1 MSDRYARQI
10 ALQEIGVAGQA
21 RLAQTSALIVGAGGL
36 GSAVLPYLGAAGVGH
51 LTVVDHDRVEV
62 SNLHRQPLYRM
73 RDVGSLK
80 ATAARDALLEANPQT
95 HIDAVCEALTPEN
108 AACLVAAANIVVDAA
123 DSFAVTY
130 ILSDACQQAGKALVS
145 ASVLGLSGYVGVFCG
160 GGPSYRAVFP
170 VMPQHAGSCAQTGV
184 LGTAVGVIGTLQ
196 AQMVLSMLLQLQ
208 PLVLSQLISVDFRGM
223 RFGGFRFES
232 AREPPATTGPRFISP
247 AQLRA
252 TDVVVDVRSPEE
264 IVAVPLASTVH
275 PNTVD
280 LAVIEPALRCSQRVV
295 ICCRTG
301 MRAWRAAE
309 PLRAQGYENIAL
321 IALG

>member
-21 RLAQTSALIVGAGGL
+21 RLAHTSALIVGAGGL
-36 GSAVLPYLGAAGVGH
+36 GSAVLPYLCAAGVGH
-51 LTVVDHDRVEV
+51 LTVVDPDRVEL

-73 RDVGSLK
+73 RDVGTLK
-80 ATAARDALLEANPQT
+80 ATAARDALLDANPQT
-95 HIDAVCEALTPEN
+95 RVDAVCDALTPEN
-108 AACLVAAANIVVDAA
+108 AGRLVASADIVVDAA

-130 ILSDACQQAGKALVS
+130 ILSDACQQAGKTLVS

-196 AQMVLSMLLQLQ
+196 AQMVLSMVLQLQ
-208 PLVLSQLISVDFRGM
+208 PSVLSQLICVDFHGM

-232 AREPPATTGPRFISP
+232 AKEPPAAMGPRFISP
-247 AQLRA
+247 AQLHV

-264 IVAVPLASTVH
+264 IAAAPFASPVCVTMTELAHVESS
-275 PNTVD
+275 
-280 LAVIEPALRCSQRVV
+280 LRRKQRVV

-301 MRAWRAAE
+301 MRAWRAAS
-309 PLRAQGYENIAL
+309 PLQAQGYENIAL